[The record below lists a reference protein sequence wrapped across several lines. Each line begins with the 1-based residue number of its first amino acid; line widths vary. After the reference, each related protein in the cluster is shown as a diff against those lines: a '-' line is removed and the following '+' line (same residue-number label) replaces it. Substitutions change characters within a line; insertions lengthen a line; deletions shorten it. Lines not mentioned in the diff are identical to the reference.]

1 MLSRGFPP
9 GPARRRVEAARRA
22 GHSEPPAGARVD
34 RQLPGPRVDRR
45 SAALS
50 CCLRA
55 AAVGRWLA
63 SGLVLAAAASPGVI
77 AAPAQTA
84 ADHAVADPKQ
94 DAGAVP
100 VDAPSDTE
108 PAVLS
113 FTDVTFRAGL
123 IGFRYAH
130 DDAIPEMTGSGVI
143 ADLNGDGWQDV
154 FFLSGGFQQP
164 DALFL
169 NNGDGT
175 FRERGAAAGLAHV
188 HRGMAAAAGDIDAD
202 GRLDLFVTSLGS
214 GFLAQRGAHRLYRND
229 GNDADGTPLF
239 TEIARSARVHE
250 TSPRA
255 ADGMGAN
262 FGDYDLDGDLDL
274 FVTGYHI
281 GTQGNV
287 LFANDGSG
295 RFHNVTG
302 AAGLA
307 NLETRAFMPIFT
319 DMDGDR
325 YPELL
330 IAGDY
335 RTSLYLH
342 NHGDGTFSDRT
353 AASGTGLD
361 GNGMGSV
368 VADVN
373 NDGLLDWYVTA
384 VMSADGSVVGGTG
397 NMLYLNRGA
406 GVFEER
412 ATDAGVDDGGWGWGV
427 VAVDVNHDGLLD
439 LATTNGW
446 NRPNM
451 DGEFEWVVDPT
462 RLFLNRGVGP
472 DGVPSYIDVAVDS
485 ELRHDGQGRGMVRF
499 DLDNDG
505 DQDLLIFNQL
515 GPMTLYRNDLTG
527 PEIHWLRVFL
537 DTRDAPAGRTL
548 APDGFGSRI
557 SVLVNGAWQHR
568 SIGSG
573 GGFLGT
579 SELSAHFG
587 LGAAARVD
595 QLRIEWPDGGSTV
608 LHDIAAD
615 ATLTVTPS
623 GELRRR

>member
-1 MLSRGFPP
+1 MG
-9 GPARRRVEAARRA
+9 RR
-22 GHSEPPAGARVD
+22 
-34 RQLPGPRVDRR
+34 
-45 SAALS
+45 
-50 CCLRA
+50 
-55 AAVGRWLA
+55 LA
-63 SGLVLAAAASPGVI
+63 SSLVLAAAAALGVT

-84 ADHAVADPKQ
+84 AAAAAPEP
-94 DAGAVP
+94 DARAAAA
-100 VDAPSDTE
+100 DAPDTG
-108 PAVLS
+108 PAILS
-113 FTDVTFRAGL
+113 FTDITFRAGL

-143 ADLNGDGWQDV
+143 ADLNADGWQDV
-154 FFLSGGFQQP
+154 FFLSGGVQQP

-175 FRERGAAAGLAHV
+175 FSERGAAAGLAHI
-188 HRGMAAAAGDIDAD
+188 HRGMAAAVGDIDAD
-202 GRLDLFVTSLGS
+202 GRLDLFVSSLGS
-214 GFLAQRGAHRLYRND
+214 GFLAQRGAHRLYRNE
-229 GNDADGTPLF
+229 GNDVDGTPLF
-239 TEIARSARVHE
+239 TEIARAAGVNE

-287 LFANDGSG
+287 LFANDGRG
-295 RFHNVTG
+295 RFDNVTR

-307 NLETRAFMPIFT
+307 DLETRGFMPVFA

-335 RTSLYLH
+335 QTSLYLQ
-342 NHGDGTFSDRT
+342 NNGDGTFSDRT

-373 NDGLLDWYVTA
+373 NDGLPDWYVTA
-384 VMSADGSVVGGTG
+384 VMSAGGSVVGGTG

-427 VAVDVNHDGLLD
+427 VAADVNHDGLLD
-439 LATTNGW
+439 LVTTNGW

-451 DGEFEWVVDPT
+451 DGELEWIVDPT
-462 RLFLNRGVGP
+462 RLFLNQGVGP
-472 DGVPSYIDVAVDS
+472 DGAPSYVDVAADTG
-485 ELRHDGQGRGMVRF
+485 LRHDGQGRGMVHF

-527 PEIHWLRVFL
+527 PHTHWLRVFL
-537 DTRDAPAGRTL
+537 DTGGAAEERALP
-548 APDGFGSRI
+548 PDGFGSRI
-557 SVLVNGAWQHR
+557 SLLAGGNWQHR

-587 LGAAARVD
+587 LGAATRGD
-595 QLRIEWPDGGSTV
+595 QLRIEWPDGSSTV

-615 ATLTVTPS
+615 ATITVTPS
-623 GELRRR
+623 GKLRRR

>member
-1 MLSRGFPP
+1 MG
-9 GPARRRVEAARRA
+9 RR
-22 GHSEPPAGARVD
+22 
-34 RQLPGPRVDRR
+34 
-45 SAALS
+45 
-50 CCLRA
+50 
-55 AAVGRWLA
+55 LA
-63 SGLVLAAAASPGVI
+63 SSLVLAAAAALGVT

-84 ADHAVADPKQ
+84 AAAAAPEP
-94 DAGAVP
+94 DARAAAA
-100 VDAPSDTE
+100 DAPDTG
-108 PAVLS
+108 PAILS
-113 FTDVTFRAGL
+113 FTDITFRAGL

-143 ADLNGDGWQDV
+143 ADLNADGWQDV
-154 FFLSGGFQQP
+154 FFLSGGVQQP

-175 FRERGAAAGLAHV
+175 FSERGAAAGLAHV
-188 HRGMAAAAGDIDAD
+188 HRGMAAAVGDIDAD
-202 GRLDLFVTSLGS
+202 GRLDLFVSSLGS
-214 GFLAQRGAHRLYRND
+214 GFLAQRGAHRLYRNE
-229 GNDADGTPLF
+229 GNDVDGTPLF
-239 TEIARSARVHE
+239 TEIARAAGVNE

-287 LFANDGSG
+287 LFANDGRG
-295 RFHNVTG
+295 RFDNVTR

-307 NLETRAFMPIFT
+307 DLETRGFMPVFA

-335 RTSLYLH
+335 QTSLYLQ
-342 NHGDGTFSDRT
+342 NNGDGTFSDRT

-373 NDGLLDWYVTA
+373 NDGLPDWYVTA
-384 VMSADGSVVGGTG
+384 VMSAGGSVVGGTG

-439 LATTNGW
+439 LVTTNGW

-451 DGEFEWVVDPT
+451 DGELEWIVDPT
-462 RLFLNRGVGP
+462 RLFLNQGVGP
-472 DGVPSYIDVAVDS
+472 DGVPSYVDVAADTG
-485 ELRHDGQGRGMVRF
+485 LRHDGQGRGMVHF

-527 PEIHWLRVFL
+527 PHTHWLRVFL
-537 DTRDAPAGRTL
+537 DTGGAAEERALP
-548 APDGFGSRI
+548 PDGFGSRI
-557 SVLVNGAWQHR
+557 SLLAGGNWQHR

-587 LGAAARVD
+587 LGAATRGD
-595 QLRIEWPDGGSTV
+595 QLRIEWPDGSSTV

-615 ATLTVTPS
+615 ATITVTPS
-623 GELRRR
+623 GKLRRR

>member
-1 MLSRGFPP
+1 MG
-9 GPARRRVEAARRA
+9 RR
-22 GHSEPPAGARVD
+22 
-34 RQLPGPRVDRR
+34 
-45 SAALS
+45 
-50 CCLRA
+50 
-55 AAVGRWLA
+55 LA
-63 SGLVLAAAASPGVI
+63 SSLVLAAAAALGVT

-84 ADHAVADPKQ
+84 AAAAAPEP
-94 DAGAVP
+94 DARAAAA
-100 VDAPSDTE
+100 DAPDTG
-108 PAVLS
+108 PAILS
-113 FTDVTFRAGL
+113 FTDITFRAGL

-143 ADLNGDGWQDV
+143 ADLNADGWQDV

-175 FRERGAAAGLAHV
+175 FSERGAAAGLAHV
-188 HRGMAAAAGDIDAD
+188 HRGMAAAVGDIDAD
-202 GRLDLFVTSLGS
+202 GRLDLFVSSLGS
-214 GFLAQRGAHRLYRND
+214 GFLAQRGAHRLYRNE

-239 TEIARSARVHE
+239 TEIARAAGVNE

-287 LFANDGSG
+287 LFANDGRG
-295 RFHNVTG
+295 RFDNVTR

-307 NLETRAFMPIFT
+307 NLETRGFMPVFA

-335 RTSLYLH
+335 QTSLYLQ

-373 NDGLLDWYVTA
+373 NDGLPDWYVTA
-384 VMSADGSVVGGTG
+384 VMSAAGSVVGGTG

-427 VAVDVNHDGLLD
+427 VAADVNHDGLLD
-439 LATTNGW
+439 LVTTNGW

-451 DGEFEWVVDPT
+451 DGELEWIVDST

-472 DGVPSYIDVAVDS
+472 DGTPSYVDVAADTG
-485 ELRHDGQGRGMVRF
+485 LRHDGQGRGMVHF

-515 GPMTLYRNDLTG
+515 GPMTLYRNDLSG
-527 PEIHWLRVFL
+527 PHTHWLRVFL
-537 DTRDAPAGRTL
+537 DTGGAAEERALP
-548 APDGFGSRI
+548 PDGFGSRI
-557 SVLVNGAWQHR
+557 SLLAGGNWQHR

-587 LGAAARVD
+587 LGAATQGD
-595 QLRIEWPDGGSTV
+595 QLRIEWPDGSSTV

-615 ATLTVTPS
+615 ATITVTPS
-623 GELRRR
+623 GKLRRR

>member
-1 MLSRGFPP
+1 MG
-9 GPARRRVEAARRA
+9 RR
-22 GHSEPPAGARVD
+22 
-34 RQLPGPRVDRR
+34 
-45 SAALS
+45 
-50 CCLRA
+50 
-55 AAVGRWLA
+55 LA
-63 SGLVLAAAASPGVI
+63 SSLVLAAAAALGVT

-84 ADHAVADPKQ
+84 AAAAAPEP
-94 DAGAVP
+94 DARAAAA
-100 VDAPSDTE
+100 DAPDTG
-108 PAVLS
+108 PAILS
-113 FTDVTFRAGL
+113 FTDITFRAGL

-143 ADLNGDGWQDV
+143 ADLNADGWQDV
-154 FFLSGGFQQP
+154 FFLSGGVQQP

-175 FRERGAAAGLAHV
+175 FSERGAAAGLAHV
-188 HRGMAAAAGDIDAD
+188 HRGMAAAVGDIDAD
-202 GRLDLFVTSLGS
+202 GRLDLFVSSLGS
-214 GFLAQRGAHRLYRND
+214 GFLAQRGAHRLYRNE
-229 GNDADGTPLF
+229 GNDVDGTPLF
-239 TEIARSARVHE
+239 TEIARAAGVNE

-287 LFANDGSG
+287 LFANDGRG
-295 RFHNVTG
+295 RFDNVTR

-307 NLETRAFMPIFT
+307 DLETRGFMPVFA

-335 RTSLYLH
+335 QTSLYLQ
-342 NHGDGTFSDRT
+342 NNGDGTFSDRT

-373 NDGLLDWYVTA
+373 NDGLPDWYVTA
-384 VMSADGSVVGGTG
+384 VMSAGGSVVGGTG

-427 VAVDVNHDGLLD
+427 VAADVNHDGLLD
-439 LATTNGW
+439 LVTTNGW

-451 DGEFEWVVDPT
+451 DGELEWIVDPT
-462 RLFLNRGVGP
+462 RLFLNQGVGP
-472 DGVPSYIDVAVDS
+472 DGAPSYVDVAADTG
-485 ELRHDGQGRGMVRF
+485 LRHDGQGRGMVHF

-527 PEIHWLRVFL
+527 PHTHWLRVFL
-537 DTRDAPAGRTL
+537 DTGGAAEERALP
-548 APDGFGSRI
+548 PDGFGSRI
-557 SVLVNGAWQHR
+557 SLLAGGNWQHR

-587 LGAAARVD
+587 LGAATRGD
-595 QLRIEWPDGGSTV
+595 QLRIEWPDGSSTV

-615 ATLTVTPS
+615 ATITVTPS
-623 GELRRR
+623 GKLRRR

>member
-1 MLSRGFPP
+1 MSVNRQPP
-9 GPARRRVEAARRA
+9 GREI
-22 GHSEPPAGARVD
+22 GK
-34 RQLPGPRVDRR
+34 R

-50 CCLRA
+50 CRFGPATVGRRLACGLVLVATAGLGVTAAAAQAASGDGSPDPKPETRA
-55 AAVGRWLA
+55 AAAAATPHTPPAEAEDRAEHNAADG
-63 SGLVLAAAASPGVI
+63 AAAAMR
-77 AAPAQTA
+77 A
-84 ADHAVADPKQ
+84 
-94 DAGAVP
+94 AGAER
-100 VDAPSDTE
+100 AT
-108 PAVLS
+108 LS
-113 FTDVTFRAGL
+113 FTDITFRAGL

-175 FRERGAAAGLAHV
+175 FSERGAAAGLAHL
-188 HRGMAAAAGDIDAD
+188 HRGMAAAAGDVDAD

-229 GNDADGTPLF
+229 GNAADGTPLF
-239 TEIARSARVHE
+239 TEIARAAGVNE

-255 ADGMGAN
+255 ADGMGAG

-274 FVTGYHI
+274 FVTGYYL

-287 LFANDGSG
+287 LFENDGSG
-295 RFHNVTG
+295 RFDNVTRT
-302 AAGLA
+302 AGLDD
-307 NLETRAFMPIFT
+307 LETRGFMPIFA

-325 YPELL
+325 HPELL

-335 RTSLYLH
+335 HTSLYLQ
-342 NHGDGTFSDRT
+342 NRGDGSFSDRT

-384 VMSADGSVVGGTG
+384 VMSPDGSIVGGTG
-397 NMLYLNRGA
+397 NMLYLNRGD
-406 GVFEER
+406 GVFEEQ
-412 ATDAGVDDGGWGWGV
+412 ATEAGVDDGGWGWGA

-439 LATTNGW
+439 LVATNGW
-446 NRPNM
+446 NRPNKN
-451 DGEFEWVVDPT
+451 GELEWIVDPT

-472 DGVPSYIDVAVDS
+472 RGVPSYRDVAADTG
-485 ELRHDGQGRGMVRF
+485 LRHDGQGRGLVHF
-499 DLDNDG
+499 DLENDG

-515 GPMTLYRNDLTG
+515 GPMTLYRNDLAG
-527 PEIHWLRVFL
+527 PDTHWLRVFL
-537 DTRDAPAGRTL
+537 DTGGAPEGRSL
-548 APDGFGSRI
+548 AANGFGSRI
-557 SVLVNGAWQHR
+557 ALLADGNWQHR

-573 GGFLGT
+573 GGYLGT

-587 LGAAARVD
+587 LGAATRVD

-615 ATLTVTPS
+615 ATLTVTPA

>member
-1 MLSRGFPP
+1 MRTPSRGFPP
-9 GPARRRVEAARRA
+9 GPARRRHRAVRPA
-22 GHSEPPAGARVD
+22 GHSERPAGSKGD
-34 RQLPGPRVDRR
+34 RQPPGKGLDKQAATAACR
-45 SAALS
+45 S
-50 CCLRA
+50 RA
-55 AAVGRWLA
+55 TAVGRCVA
-63 SGLVLAAAASPGVI
+63 AGLVLVTAGLGVTD
-77 AAPAQTA
+77 APAQTA
-84 ADHAVADPKQ
+84 DDDAAAAPKQ
-94 DAGAVP
+94 DLGAATADP
-100 VDAPSDTE
+100 HHAD
-108 PAVLS
+108 PAKLS
-113 FTDVTFRAGL
+113 FSDVTFRAGL

-164 DALFL
+164 DGLFL

-214 GFLAQRGAHRLYRND
+214 GVLAQRGAHRLYRND

-239 TEIARSARVHE
+239 TEIARSAGVNE

-281 GTQGNV
+281 GTRGNV

-295 RFHNVTG
+295 RFDNVTG

-307 NLETRAFMPIFT
+307 NLETRGFMPIFT

-335 RTSLYLH
+335 RTSLYLQ

-353 AASGTGLD
+353 ASSGTGLD

-384 VMSADGSVVGGTG
+384 VMSADDSVVGGTG

-412 ATDAGVDDGGWGWGV
+412 ATDAGVGDGGWGWGV
-427 VAVDVNHDGLLD
+427 VAVDLNHDGLLD

-472 DGVPSYIDVAVDS
+472 DGTPGYVDVAAATG
-485 ELRHDGQGRGMVRF
+485 LRHDGQGRGMVRF

-527 PEIHWLRVFL
+527 PDIHWLRVFL
-537 DTRDAPAGRTL
+537 DTGDAPDARTL

-557 SVLVNGAWQHR
+557 SVLANGTWQHR

-615 ATLTVTPS
+615 ATVTVTPS

>member
-1 MLSRGFPP
+1 MG
-9 GPARRRVEAARRA
+9 RR
-22 GHSEPPAGARVD
+22 
-34 RQLPGPRVDRR
+34 
-45 SAALS
+45 
-50 CCLRA
+50 
-55 AAVGRWLA
+55 LA
-63 SGLVLAAAASPGVI
+63 SSLVLAAAAALGVT

-84 ADHAVADPKQ
+84 AAAAAPEP
-94 DAGAVP
+94 DARAAAA
-100 VDAPSDTE
+100 DAPDTG
-108 PAVLS
+108 PAILS
-113 FTDVTFRAGL
+113 FTDITFRAGL

-143 ADLNGDGWQDV
+143 ADLNADGWQDV
-154 FFLSGGFQQP
+154 FFLSGGVQQP

-175 FRERGAAAGLAHV
+175 FSERGAAAGLAHV
-188 HRGMAAAAGDIDAD
+188 HRGMAAAVGDIDAD
-202 GRLDLFVTSLGS
+202 GRLDLFVSSLGS
-214 GFLAQRGAHRLYRND
+214 GFLAQRGAHRLYRNE
-229 GNDADGTPLF
+229 GNDVDGTPLF
-239 TEIARSARVHE
+239 TEIARAAGVNE

-287 LFANDGSG
+287 LFANDGRG
-295 RFHNVTG
+295 RFDNVTR

-307 NLETRAFMPIFT
+307 DLETRGFMPVFA

-335 RTSLYLH
+335 QTSLYLQ

-373 NDGLLDWYVTA
+373 NDGLPDWYVTA
-384 VMSADGSVVGGTG
+384 VMSAGGSVVGGTG

-439 LATTNGW
+439 LVTTNGW

-451 DGEFEWVVDPT
+451 DGELEWIVDPT
-462 RLFLNRGVGP
+462 RLFLNQGVGP
-472 DGVPSYIDVAVDS
+472 DGAPSYVDVAADTG
-485 ELRHDGQGRGMVRF
+485 LRHDGQGRGMVHF

-527 PEIHWLRVFL
+527 PHTHWLRVFL
-537 DTRDAPAGRTL
+537 DTGGAAEERALP
-548 APDGFGSRI
+548 PDGFGSRI
-557 SVLVNGAWQHR
+557 SLLAGGNWQHR

-587 LGAAARVD
+587 LGAATRGD
-595 QLRIEWPDGGSTV
+595 QLRIEWPDGSSTV

-615 ATLTVTPS
+615 ATITVTPS
-623 GELRRR
+623 GKLRRR

>member
-1 MLSRGFPP
+1 MG
-9 GPARRRVEAARRA
+9 RR
-22 GHSEPPAGARVD
+22 
-34 RQLPGPRVDRR
+34 
-45 SAALS
+45 
-50 CCLRA
+50 
-55 AAVGRWLA
+55 LA
-63 SGLVLAAAASPGVI
+63 SSLVLAAAAALGVT

-84 ADHAVADPKQ
+84 AAAAAPEPDAHAA
-94 DAGAVP
+94 AA
-100 VDAPSDTE
+100 DAPDTG
-108 PAVLS
+108 PAILS
-113 FTDVTFRAGL
+113 FTDITFRAGL

-143 ADLNGDGWQDV
+143 ADLNADGWQDV
-154 FFLSGGFQQP
+154 FFLSGGVQQP

-175 FRERGAAAGLAHV
+175 FSERGAAAGLAHV
-188 HRGMAAAAGDIDAD
+188 HRGMAAAVGDIDAD
-202 GRLDLFVTSLGS
+202 GRLDLFVSSLGS
-214 GFLAQRGAHRLYRND
+214 GFLAQRGAHRLYRNE
-229 GNDADGTPLF
+229 GNDVDGTPLF
-239 TEIARSARVHE
+239 TEIARAAGVNE

-287 LFANDGSG
+287 LFANDGRG
-295 RFHNVTG
+295 RFDNVTR

-307 NLETRAFMPIFT
+307 DLETRGFMPVFA

-335 RTSLYLH
+335 QTSLYLQ
-342 NHGDGTFSDRT
+342 NNGDGTFSDRT

-373 NDGLLDWYVTA
+373 NDGLPDWYVTA
-384 VMSADGSVVGGTG
+384 VMSAGGSVVGGTG

-427 VAVDVNHDGLLD
+427 VAADVNHDGLLD
-439 LATTNGW
+439 LVTTNGW

-451 DGEFEWVVDPT
+451 DGELEWIVDPT
-462 RLFLNRGVGP
+462 RLFLNQGVGP
-472 DGVPSYIDVAVDS
+472 DGAPSYVDVAADTG
-485 ELRHDGQGRGMVRF
+485 LRHDGQGRGMVHF

-527 PEIHWLRVFL
+527 PHTHWLRVFL
-537 DTRDAPAGRTL
+537 DTGGAAEERALP
-548 APDGFGSRI
+548 PDGFGSRI
-557 SVLVNGAWQHR
+557 SLLAGGNWQHR

-587 LGAAARVD
+587 LGAATRGD
-595 QLRIEWPDGGSTV
+595 QLRIEWPDGSSTV

-615 ATLTVTPS
+615 ATITVTPS
-623 GELRRR
+623 GKLRRR

>member
-1 MLSRGFPP
+1 MG
-9 GPARRRVEAARRA
+9 RR
-22 GHSEPPAGARVD
+22 
-34 RQLPGPRVDRR
+34 
-45 SAALS
+45 
-50 CCLRA
+50 
-55 AAVGRWLA
+55 LA
-63 SGLVLAAAASPGVI
+63 SSLVLAAAAALGVT

-84 ADHAVADPKQ
+84 AAAAAPEP
-94 DAGAVP
+94 DARAAAA
-100 VDAPSDTE
+100 DAPDTG
-108 PAVLS
+108 PAILS
-113 FTDVTFRAGL
+113 FTDITFRAGL

-143 ADLNGDGWQDV
+143 ADLNADGWQDV
-154 FFLSGGFQQP
+154 FFLSGGVQQP

-175 FRERGAAAGLAHV
+175 FSERGAAAGLAHV
-188 HRGMAAAAGDIDAD
+188 HRGMAAAVGDIDAD
-202 GRLDLFVTSLGS
+202 GRLDLFVSSLGS
-214 GFLAQRGAHRLYRND
+214 GFLAQRGAHRLYRNE
-229 GNDADGTPLF
+229 GNDVDGTPLF
-239 TEIARSARVHE
+239 TEIARAAGVNE

-287 LFANDGSG
+287 LFANDGRG
-295 RFHNVTG
+295 RFDNVTR

-307 NLETRAFMPIFT
+307 DLETRGFMPVFA

-335 RTSLYLH
+335 QTSLYLQ

-373 NDGLLDWYVTA
+373 NDGLPDWYVTA
-384 VMSADGSVVGGTG
+384 VMSAGGSVVGGTG

-439 LATTNGW
+439 LVTTNGW

-451 DGEFEWVVDPT
+451 DGELEWIVDPT
-462 RLFLNRGVGP
+462 RLFLNQGVGP
-472 DGVPSYIDVAVDS
+472 DGVPSYVDVAADTG
-485 ELRHDGQGRGMVRF
+485 LRHDGQGRGMVHF

-527 PEIHWLRVFL
+527 PHTHWLRVFL
-537 DTRDAPAGRTL
+537 DTGGAAEERALP
-548 APDGFGSRI
+548 PDGFGSRI
-557 SVLVNGAWQHR
+557 SLLAGGNWQHR

-587 LGAAARVD
+587 LGAATRGD
-595 QLRIEWPDGGSTV
+595 QLRIEWPDGSSTV

-615 ATLTVTPS
+615 ATITVTPS
-623 GELRRR
+623 GKLRRR

>member
-1 MLSRGFPP
+1 MG
-9 GPARRRVEAARRA
+9 RR
-22 GHSEPPAGARVD
+22 
-34 RQLPGPRVDRR
+34 
-45 SAALS
+45 
-50 CCLRA
+50 
-55 AAVGRWLA
+55 LA
-63 SGLVLAAAASPGVI
+63 SSLVLAAAAALGVT

-84 ADHAVADPKQ
+84 AAAAAPEP
-94 DAGAVP
+94 DARAAAA
-100 VDAPSDTE
+100 DAPDTG
-108 PAVLS
+108 PAILS
-113 FTDVTFRAGL
+113 FTDITFRAGL

-143 ADLNGDGWQDV
+143 ADLNADGWQDV
-154 FFLSGGFQQP
+154 FFLSGGVQQP

-175 FRERGAAAGLAHV
+175 FSERGAAAGLAHV
-188 HRGMAAAAGDIDAD
+188 HRGMAAAVGDIDAD
-202 GRLDLFVTSLGS
+202 GRLDLFVSSLGS
-214 GFLAQRGAHRLYRND
+214 GFLAQRGAHRLYRNE
-229 GNDADGTPLF
+229 GNDVDGTPLF
-239 TEIARSARVHE
+239 TEIARAAGVNE

-287 LFANDGSG
+287 LFANDGRG
-295 RFHNVTG
+295 RFDNVTR

-307 NLETRAFMPIFT
+307 DLETRGFMPVFA

-335 RTSLYLH
+335 QTSLYLQ
-342 NHGDGTFSDRT
+342 NNGDGTFSDRT

-373 NDGLLDWYVTA
+373 NDGLPDWYVTA
-384 VMSADGSVVGGTG
+384 VMSAGGSVVGGTG

-427 VAVDVNHDGLLD
+427 VAADVNHDGLLD
-439 LATTNGW
+439 LVTTNGW

-451 DGEFEWVVDPT
+451 DGELEWIVDPT
-462 RLFLNRGVGP
+462 RLFLNQGVGP
-472 DGVPSYIDVAVDS
+472 DGVPSYVDVAADTG
-485 ELRHDGQGRGMVRF
+485 LRHDGQGRGMVHF

-527 PEIHWLRVFL
+527 PHTHWLRVFL
-537 DTRDAPAGRTL
+537 DTGGAAEERALP
-548 APDGFGSRI
+548 PDGFGSRI
-557 SVLVNGAWQHR
+557 SLLAGGNWQHR

-587 LGAAARVD
+587 LGAATRGD
-595 QLRIEWPDGGSTV
+595 QLRIEWPDGSSTV

-615 ATLTVTPS
+615 ATITVTPS
-623 GELRRR
+623 GKLRRR